1 MCINALRKERL
12 LSCGS
17 WNRYNRVHI
26 FGRGLLITTKS
37 PSDKQSTL
45 VGGTFLYK
53 PPKGTLGVLPLAC
66 RKFGWANRKDLYPR
80 HEEYGGIL
88 RNYWLGRW
96 QDFVWRD
103 VTETFASDKLH
114 IHRCCKIRLFF
125 SAMSSM
131 IRPVVVFLFLK
142 GEYLYAEK
150 TQ

>member
-26 FGRGLLITTKS
+26 FGRDLLITTKS

-45 VGGTFLYK
+45 AGGTFYMSRR
-53 PPKGTLGVLPLAC
+53 KGCLRHYPLDTG
-66 RKFGWANRKDLYPR
+66 KFGWAKRKDLYLCR
-80 HEEYGGIL
+80 EEYGGIL
-88 RNYWLGRW
+88 RNHRFGRW
-96 QDFVWRD
+96 RDFVWRD
-103 VTETFASDKLH
+103 VTETFASDKLR

-131 IRPVVVFLFLK
+131 IRAVVVFLFLK
-142 GEYLYAEK
+142 GGYLHAEK

>member
-1 MCINALRKERL
+1 MSRRKGCLRH
-12 LSCGS
+12 
-17 WNRYNRVHI
+17 Y
-26 FGRGLLITTKS
+26 
-37 PSDKQSTL
+37 PL
-45 VGGTFLYK
+45 VTG
-53 PPKGTLGVLPLAC
+53 
-66 RKFGWANRKDLYPR
+66 KFGWAKRKDLYLCR
-80 HEEYGGIL
+80 EEYGGIL

-103 VTETFASDKLH
+103 VTETFASDKLR

-131 IRPVVVFLFLK
+131 IRAVVVFLFLK